1 MNLRKLIEQLRASL
15 TPKLTERDTART
27 ERDQIREACVNEN
40 RDPTEDEAQA
50 VVTATQ
56 RIDEIDAEVTAI
68 RAQIDQYEAEL
79 RADEAADRLSRELH
93 PGGLPAGGDGEQRA
107 ARVESV
113 NEPRTYSRE
122 NDPRG
127 VMFLRDVA
135 LSALGGGHPQ
145 AAQRLSQHMRE
156 ETVDR
161 AAAGSPLEDRAV
173 GTSAFSGLVVPQ
185 YLVDMAAPYARAAR
199 PFADACRHHDLP
211 AEGTVVD
218 ISKLTTGTSTDLQSA
233 ENAAVDET
241 DADDTLLQIS
251 LQTNAGQQTV
261 SRQAVERGRGIEDTL
276 MQDLAVAYD
285 TTLDSTLI
293 NQGTTGL
300 SAVATAVTFTS
311 GSPTAALL
319 YPKLLQGIGEV
330 EAALLDQ
337 DPNATAVVMHSRR
350 WAWVQ
355 SQLSS
360 TFPLIAQQSF
370 GLNFSA
376 GGVANDSGYGSGVRG
391 VLPSGAPV
399 IVDNNIATNLGAG
412 TNQDE
417 IYVVSLAECHLWE
430 DPNAPMMI
438 RTDTGPSMKT
448 NAIDIVVYGFVAYT
462 FSRISHARAVSGT
475 GLVTPTF

>member
-1 MNLRKLIEQLRASL
+1 MFTPEQLLANSQTRLRDAIAERKAAQDELLALREKLESGDDSITRDMVTSQVALRDAADAKVDDLSAEVDAMRA
-15 TPKLTERDTART
+15 EIAR
-27 ERDQIREACVNEN
+27 
-40 RDPTEDEAQA
+40 
-50 VVTATQ
+50 
-56 RIDEIDAEVTAI
+56 DAEIAALQ
-68 RAQIDQYEAEL
+68 AQVEDTGVKSRSYDQVA
-79 RADEAADRLSRELH
+79 RVGA
-93 PGGLPAGGDGEQRA
+93 EQR
-107 ARVESV
+107 
-113 NEPRTYSRE
+113 TYNPG

-127 VMFLRDVA
+127 SAFLTDV
-135 LSALGGGHPQ
+135 LSARVGNDYGAQ
-145 AAQRLSQHMRE
+145 QRLGRHMDE
-156 ETVDR
+156 EIVERGDQLR
-161 AAAGSPLEDRAV
+161 ANTP
-173 GTSAFSGLVVPQ
+173 SANFAGLVVPQ
-185 YLVDMAAPYARAAR
+185 YLTDLYAPKAKASR
-199 PFADACRHHDLP
+199 PFADACRQHPLP
-211 AEGTVVD
+211 ASGNTVTISRITTSTTTAVRSDETSAVSETNIDDTALD
-218 ISKLTTGTSTDLQSA
+218 ISVQEIAGAQSLSRKA
-233 ENAAVDET
+233 
-241 DADDTLLQIS
+241 
-251 LQTNAGQQTV
+251 V
-261 SRQAVERGRGIEDTL
+261 SRGTGVDDVV
-276 MQDLAVAYD
+276 MQDLFSSYA

-462 FSRISHARAVSGT
+462 FARISHARAVSGT

>member
-1 MNLRKLIEQLRASL
+1 MLTYDELISRSERGVKAALA
-15 TPKLTERDTART
+15 ERDAKQEALMKMRSDIAGGT
-27 ERDQIREACVNEN
+27 EVS
-40 RDPTEDEAQA
+40 PED
-50 VVTATQ
+50 VTA
-56 RIDEIDAEVTAI
+56 AI
-68 RAQIDQYEAEL
+68 AAR
-79 RADEAADRLSRELH
+79 DEAADVLAARESELATLRAEQAEDDRIAELREQPSIPTGVERRAYDQVARVGAEQRTYH
-93 PGGLPAGGDGEQRA
+93 PG
-107 ARVESV
+107 
-113 NEPRTYSRE
+113 

-127 VMFLRDVA
+127 SAFLADV
-135 LSALGGGHPQ
+135 LSARVSNDYGAQ
-145 AAQRLSQHMRE
+145 QRLGRHMDE
-156 ETVDR
+156 EIVERGDQLR
-161 AAAGSPLEDRAV
+161 ANT
-173 GTSAFSGLVVPQ
+173 TSANFAGLIVPQ
-185 YLVDMAAPYARAAR
+185 YLTDLYAPKAKASR
-199 PFADACRHHDLP
+199 PFADACRQHPLP
-211 AEGTVVD
+211 ASGNTVTISRITTSTTTAVRSDETSAVSETNIDNDTALD
-218 ISKLTTGTSTDLQSA
+218 ISVQEIAGAQS
-233 ENAAVDET
+233 
-241 DADDTLLQIS
+241 LS
-251 LQTNAGQQTV
+251 RKSV
-261 SRQAVERGRGIEDTL
+261 SRGTGVDDVV
-276 MQDLAVAYD
+276 MQDLFSSYA

-462 FSRISHARAVSGT
+462 FSRMPHARAVGGT
-475 GLVTPTF
+475 GLVTPTFA

>member
-1 MNLRKLIEQLRASL
+1 MTFDDLIKNCESRLRDAIALRTAEQSELVDLRDKLAAGDESI
-15 TPKLTERDTART
+15 T
-27 ERDQIREACVNEN
+27 REM
-40 RDPTEDEAQA
+40 
-50 VVTATQ
+50 VTAQVAKRETADA
-56 RIDEIDAEVTAI
+56 RVDELSAEL
-68 RAQIDQYEAEL
+68 DEL
-79 RADEAADRLSRELH
+79 RAEQARDAKIAELQTQVEDT
-93 PGGLPAGGDGEQRA
+93 GVTRRA
-107 ARVESV
+107 YDQVARVGQEA
-113 NEPRTYSRE
+113 RTYTPG

-127 VMFLRDVA
+127 SAFLADV
-135 LSALGGGHPQ
+135 LSARVGNDYGAQ
-145 AAQRLSQHMRE
+145 QRLGRHMDE
-156 ETVDR
+156 EMVERGDQLR
-161 AAAGSPLEDRAV
+161 ANTP
-173 GTSAFSGLVVPQ
+173 SANFAGLVVPQ
-185 YLVDMAAPYARAAR
+185 YLTDLYAPKAKASR
-199 PFADACRHHDLP
+199 PFADACRNHPLP
-211 AEGTVVD
+211 ASGNTVTISKITTATTTAVRSDETSAVSETNIDDTALD
-218 ISKLTTGTSTDLQSA
+218 ISVQEIAGAQSLSRKA
-233 ENAAVDET
+233 
-241 DADDTLLQIS
+241 
-251 LQTNAGQQTV
+251 V
-261 SRQAVERGRGIEDTL
+261 SRGTGVDDVV
-276 MQDLAVAYD
+276 MQDLFSSYA

>member
-1 MNLRKLIEQLRASL
+1 VSETNID
-15 TPKLTERDTART
+15 DTALDISVQ
-27 ERDQIREACVNEN
+27 EIAG
-40 RDPTEDEAQA
+40 AQS
-50 VVTATQ
+50 
-56 RIDEIDAEVTAI
+56 
-68 RAQIDQYEAEL
+68 
-79 RADEAADRLSRELH
+79 LSRK
-93 PGGLPAGGDGEQRA
+93 A
-107 ARVESV
+107 
-113 NEPRTYSRE
+113 
-122 NDPRG
+122 
-127 VMFLRDVA
+127 
-135 LSALGGGHPQ
+135 
-145 AAQRLSQHMRE
+145 
-156 ETVDR
+156 
-161 AAAGSPLEDRAV
+161 
-173 GTSAFSGLVVPQ
+173 
-185 YLVDMAAPYARAAR
+185 
-199 PFADACRHHDLP
+199 
-211 AEGTVVD
+211 
-218 ISKLTTGTSTDLQSA
+218 
-233 ENAAVDET
+233 
-241 DADDTLLQIS
+241 
-251 LQTNAGQQTV
+251 V
-261 SRQAVERGRGIEDTL
+261 SRGTGVDDVV
-276 MQDLAVAYD
+276 MQDLFSSYA

-462 FSRISHARAVSGT
+462 FARISHARAVSGT